1 MTALLS
7 LGAMVSRAQEAV
19 VTTSALEDNFRNTLW
34 YNSTNGAGLAF
45 DQLAKYSTLDLGA
58 SNTSGAWKRAHEPG
72 RRTEV
77 DAHTSGA
84 TNVGRFKV
92 MGDFVFRDI
101 FDKESM
107 FNTLTYDVTDDMP
120 YYVLDTMSSPWS
132 RQEYEM
138 SAMLISPVMFDR
150 LSAACEV
157 HYTTKVGAKQKDPR
171 SEGYVMDIELK
182 PSVAFQLSA
191 GNVLGLAGL
200 FDYTYEYSEPS
211 NVNYSFDQKVF
222 LMRGLGEGD
231 LKKVGGND
239 GLPNVFSKT
248 YRFGGSLQYSHSGA
262 KTRQLVDLYGRYS
275 TVDVQQQTSLP
286 RSMGSTA
293 QILAGL
299 KYQFLFGSN
308 WSDKLTVNAFFRNTG
323 GIEKVQKR
331 DDTAFNQQW
340 VTISSN
346 RMLELNRIEADVEY
360 DHRLGAGGLGKYT
373 WDFGADANFS
383 MESDSYLAPAAS
395 QDWMRA
401 YASVFAMGQF
411 DLGGSPL
418 RARVDAG
425 YGMGLSGN
433 YTPSGSSKDVPQR
446 VYKEDIKYL
455 TDNYA
460 KISAMVDYT
469 LVHGTTG
476 YRFAL
481 DGGYAMPLG
490 QNSIRL
496 LYGDTASGLNRIY
509 TKFVFALVF

>member
-7 LGAMVSRAQEAV
+7 LGTFVSQAQEPV
-19 VTTSALEDNFRNTLW
+19 VTTSSLEDNFRNTLW

-45 DQLAKYSTLDLGA
+45 DQLANYSTLDLGA
-58 SNTSGAWKRAHEPG
+58 SLTSGDWKRAQEPG
-72 RRTEV
+72 RRTEI

-84 TNVGRFKV
+84 TNVGKFKV

-101 FDKESM
+101 FDRKSN
-107 FNTLTYDVTDDMP
+107 FNTLTYEVTDDLP
-120 YYVLDTMSSPWS
+120 YYVLDTMASPWS

-138 SAMLISPVMFDR
+138 SAMLVSPVMFDR
-150 LSAACEV
+150 LTAACEA
-157 HYTTKVGAKQKDPR
+157 HYTTKVAAKQKDPR

-182 PSVAFQLSA
+182 PSLAFKMSE
-191 GNVLGLAGL
+191 GNILGLAGL
-200 FDYTYEYSEPS
+200 FDYTYQYSDPS

-239 GLPNVFSKT
+239 GIPNVFSKT
-248 YRFGGSLQYSHSGA
+248 YRFGGSLQYSHLGQKA
-262 KTRQLVDLYGRYS
+262 HHLVDLYGKYS

-299 KYQFLFGSN
+299 KYQFLFGQN
-308 WSDKLTVNAFFRNTG
+308 WSDKFTFNAFFRNTG
-323 GIEKVQKR
+323 GIEKVQQR
-331 DDTAFNQQW
+331 DNTAFNQQW

-346 RMLELNRIEADVEY
+346 RMTEMNRIEANLGY
-360 DHRLGAGGLGKYT
+360 DHRLSASGLGKYS
-373 WDFGADANFS
+373 WDFGADADFT

-395 QDWMRA
+395 YDWMRA
-401 YASVFAMGQF
+401 FASAFAMGQF
-411 DLGGSPL
+411 DLAGSPL

-425 YGMGLSGN
+425 YGMSLSGA
-433 YTPSGSSKDVPQR
+433 YTPSATSKDVPQR

-455 TDNYA
+455 TDNYV
-460 KISAMVDYT
+460 KVSAMVDYT
-469 LVHGTTG
+469 MVHGTKG

-481 DGGYAMPLG
+481 NGGYSMPIG
-490 QNSIRL
+490 QNDVRL
-496 LYGDTASGLNRIY
+496 MYGDAGTGLNRIY
-509 TKFVFALVF
+509 TKLIFALIF